1 MSGKVQLKYTVWC
14 TWWGNGEVQECIQR
28 NRLAKNKL
36 SSQRVEEWRQK
47 ACSDFY
53 VILGTNEGEKD
64 FY

>member
-1 MSGKVQLKYTVWC
+1 MSGESTAKVPSQEAVWC

-47 ACSDFY
+47 
-53 VILGTNEGEKD
+53 
-64 FY
+64 

>member
-1 MSGKVQLKYTVWC
+1 M
-14 TWWGNGEVQECIQR
+14 QECIQR

-64 FY
+64 FYCLARQSA